1 MRSVKQFSVF
11 LVNRPG
17 VLAHTCDALAK
28 AKVNIL
34 AFTLMDSAEQGVLR
48 VVADDEQAT
57 RDTLRR
63 LGAQFV
69 ESEVL
74 LVDLP
79 NRPGALAKVAR
90 ELAEAKIN
98 IEYAYASAPSANR
111 ALAVLRTG
119 NAAKATKVLSSS
131 PQPKRQPATARKAR
145 GRR

>member
-1 MRSVKQFSVF
+1 MQSVKQFSVF

-28 AKVNIL
+28 AKVNIV

-48 VVADDEQAT
+48 VVSDNEERT
-57 RDTLRR
+57 RETLRQ

-79 NRPGALAKVAR
+79 NRPGALAKVAK

-98 IEYAYASAPSANR
+98 IEYAYASTPTANR

-119 NAAKATKVLSSS
+119 NAAKATKVLAST
-131 PQPKRQPATARKAR
+131 PQAKREPATARKP
-145 GRR
+145 RRRR